1 MSNLITKTANIA
13 LFAVAAL
20 PFIALAAAR
29 AEPVTV
35 RVSDLNMSKPA
46 HVQEFNHRLD
56 RAAAQICNGQIDP
69 RQLGPSAACV
79 AAVQSEAA
87 DKMSHRTV
95 ASR

>member
-1 MSNLITKTANIA
+1 MSLITKTANVA

-35 RVSDLNMSKPA
+35 HVSDLNMSKPA
-46 HVQEFNHRLD
+46 HVQEFNRRLD
-56 RAAAQICNGQIDP
+56 RATDQICGDTRQIGQHE
-69 RQLGPSAACV
+69 ACV
-79 AAVQSEAA
+79 TAVRSEAN
-87 DKMSHRTV
+87 DKMSQRKV